1 MEVFNELRKLA
12 REKRD
17 KAIHEAKG
25 AYEATLARIAALE
38 QDLLGRDLSSHKT
51 IAACIDSVV
60 PTDRPF
66 TTQDI
71 IAGLE
76 AIDPRRNW
84 RKRSIDSHIA
94 RLRERGLV
102 RRVRKSQNTS
112 PAVYVRVG
120 VAVEAVPFEDM
131 TLPEVVAKVLSER
144 QPLRTAELTVAML
157 EAGYQTTMT
166 AKNLRAAVGVVLR
179 KHRRFRETKGTW
191 AVGEKDSAATH
202 ASF

>member
-1 MEVFNELRKLA
+1 MEVFNEMRRLA

-17 KAIHEAKG
+17 KAVYEAKG

-51 IAACIDSVV
+51 IAACIDSIL
-60 PTDRPF
+60 PTDRTF
-66 TTQDI
+66 TTQDV

-76 AIDPRRNW
+76 ALDPRRNW
-84 RKRSIDSHIA
+84 RKRSIDSHIS
-94 RLRERGLV
+94 RLRDRGLV
-102 RRVRKSQNTS
+102 RRVKKSQNTT

-120 VAVEAVPFEDM
+120 IAVEPLPFEDM
-131 TLPEVVAKVLSER
+131 TLPEVVAKVLAER

-179 KHRRFRETKGTW
+179 KDRRFRETEGMW
-191 AVGEKDSAATH
+191 AARAGR
-202 ASF
+202 